1 MRKNLKLSVFILLP
15 NRLLE
20 LLSFTYIFIYFLIS
34 HWPNKIKLCK
44 ICRETSI
51 NNQFSGNLGKLKVDI
66 YITASP
72 KYPQW
77 EIDID

>member
-1 MRKNLKLSVFILLP
+1 MRKNLKLSVFHLLP

-34 HWPNKIKLCK
+34 HWLNKIKMHK
-44 ICRETSI
+44 ETSI
-51 NNQFSGNLGKLKVDI
+51 NNHFSVNLGKLKVDM

-72 KYPQW
+72 KYPQQV
-77 EIDID
+77 IYI